1 MHYALTSQKDE
12 RPLAKVADV
21 LAVFVDITGICISSL
36 NLKMIGHLGQI
47 IENDE
52 NLRIIGAHPYAQQCP
67 VDQSGGHATAPPMYL
82 SNSSLAI
89 RRFGSV

>member
-1 MHYALTSQKDE
+1 M
-12 RPLAKVADV
+12 AKVADV
-21 LAVFVDITGICISSL
+21 LAGFVGITGICISFL
-36 NLKMIGHLGQI
+36 KLKMIGHLGQN
-47 IENDE
+47 IEKDE
-52 NLRIIGAHPYAQQCP
+52 NSRLSCAHSSAQQCP

>member
-1 MHYALTSQKDE
+1 VSV
-12 RPLAKVADV
+12 AKVADV

-47 IENDE
+47 IEKEKNP
-52 NLRIIGAHPYAQQCP
+52 RIICAHPCAHPCAHQCP
-67 VDQSGGHATAPPMYL
+67 VDHSGGHATTPPMYL

-89 RRFGSV
+89 WRLGSV